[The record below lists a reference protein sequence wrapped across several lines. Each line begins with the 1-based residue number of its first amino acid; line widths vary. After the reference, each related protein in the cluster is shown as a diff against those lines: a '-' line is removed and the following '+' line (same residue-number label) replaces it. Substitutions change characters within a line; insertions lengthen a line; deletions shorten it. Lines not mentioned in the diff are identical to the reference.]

1 MTILFG
7 IIPFYLSTLKNNFIH
22 METFDEKI
30 GEKIKIYRKDN
41 SLSMEKFAEMV
52 NVPKD
57 RLYKWEKGVTPYH
70 TAEVDNVL
78 NFINGII
85 PKDTTLPFTPVGIPV
100 YDVEFSLGFT
110 DIIKNNP
117 NVSGYI
123 TLAEFKG
130 CDAIVRA
137 KGESMA
143 KYINNNDWI
152 GIKRIYDFDVL
163 NYGNPY
169 GIVTKEMNM
178 IKYLKKGKKEDTY
191 LLKCENENYDDFEI
205 AKNKILEL
213 YLIKTIMPI
222 LTVI

>member
-1 MTILFG
+1 MEAIKEILKKAREIKGFTQTELATKLG
-7 IIPFYLSTLKNNFIH
+7 IGLRVYQNYESGLFPKYKANQIKEIDSILGTNVYPLIY
-22 METFDEKI
+22 EK
-30 GEKIKIYRKDN
+30 D
-41 SLSMEKFAEMV
+41 L
-52 NVPKD
+52 
-57 RLYKWEKGVTPYH
+57 H
-70 TAEVDNVL
+70 TTDDLE
-78 NFINGII
+78 
-85 PKDTTLPFTPVGIPV
+85 TTLPFTPVGIPV